1 MTTGRPGAGRQ
12 KGGTLR
18 WSSPSQPGIRRLR
31 CGRGFRYLHANGQ
44 PVRDP
49 DTLARIRALAIP
61 PAYEDVWIC
70 RWANGHL
77 QATGVDARQRRQ
89 YRYHPMWRQQRDAD
103 KFGRM
108 VAFGRALPALRRRLR
123 KDLAAAGDSA
133 DGAPGPGREQV
144 LALVVALLDA
154 TALRIG
160 NAEYARHNRTFGLTT
175 LRDRHARAVGR
186 DRLRLRFRGK
196 GGLWQEA
203 RIDEPAL
210 VRAVRRCQ
218 QLPGQ
223 TLFQYVDGNHRCRAV
238 SSGMVN
244 DYLRQ
249 ATGGFLAR
257 TSAAGRP
264 PCRPWTCCAR
274 CPRPGRRANTAAAS
288 CRSRRRSRSAWDTH
302 RRSAASPISTRW
314 CSKPGGTAACRG
326 RQPARAAAG
335 AAPASAVPCA
345 CWRGCSACPGSLGR
359 RRSGINATGCG
370 CPVCAMPRPAATTA
384 GPGDG
389 RQRNSHAAAAPFP
402 PVPARVRTASGMAI
416 A

>member
-18 WSSPSQPGIRRLR
+18 WSSPSQPGVRRLR

-249 ATGGFLAR
+249 ATGGDFTAKDFRSWQATVQAVDLLCAMPAPGQAR
-257 TSAAGRP
+257 EYRIGIVQVAAQVAQRLGHTPAVCRKSYINPLVFEAWRDGRL
-264 PCRPWTCCAR
+264 
-274 CPRPGRRANTAAAS
+274 PRPATGTGS
-288 CRSRRRSRSAWDTH
+288 H
-302 RRSAASPISTRW
+302 RRSTRERRALRLLARLQR
-314 CSKPGGTAACRG
+314 PPRG
-326 RQPARAAAG
+326 
-335 AAPASAVPCA
+335 
-345 CWRGCSACPGSLGR
+345 
-359 RRSGINATGCG
+359 
-370 CPVCAMPRPAATTA
+370 PRPPA
-384 GPGDG
+384 PG
-389 RQRNSHAAAAPFP
+389 
-402 PVPARVRTASGMAI
+402 
-416 A
+416 